1 MSRRWVAGLALL
13 VAMAGVV
20 QACGTTIT
28 PGPTERVDVR
38 AGGGGLGAIRDR
50 MDVAQ
55 RRLRGYERT
64 MARMNRWFRC
74 VHHVPVDQ
82 IGDVQHRWGFHYDE
96 RDGAGLDTRTALTL
110 HQGRR
115 RPHLVLLRL
124 SRTKRC
130 LSRAPDPNGTGE
142 DARPING
149 RESSGHARR
158 PPRIG
163 VLELRLRRLER
174 RVGRVE
180 SGTER
185 FDEWESCLSWLPV
198 TEYGHEDQDLG
209 YLVDDADGGPVSE
222 APDRHLPAL
231 DIDTSEWDDPDY
243 EVLAFL
249 GRDRPFSQRECGNE
263 PGEGTDRPMPPRAGD
278 SYADRVEDLRRGV
291 RDLAEDVAD
300 LLEPVL
306 EFVQFD
312 ECMFTLGVQNR
323 SGYRYRTPA
332 GVDTHRSV
340 LSFDLSGVRL
350 PQFDVMAFPGEE
362 PPQIECNE
370 DAAGENTDE

>member
-1 MSRRWVAGLALL
+1 MSRRGVAALALL
-13 VAMAGVV
+13 VAMTGVV
-20 QACGTTIT
+20 QACGTTT
-28 PGPTERVDVR
+28 PEPTDRVD
-38 AGGGGLGAIRDR
+38 AQGAGLGAIRDR
-50 MDVAQ
+50 MDAMQ
-55 RRLRGYERT
+55 RRLHGYERT

-74 VHHVPVDQ
+74 VRHVPVDLM
-82 IGDVQHRWGFHYDE
+82 GDEQHRWGFHYDE
-96 RDGAGLDTRTALTL
+96 RDGAGLDTRTALTV
-110 HQGRR
+110 HQGSR

-124 SRTKRC
+124 SRAKGC
-130 LSRAPDPNGTGE
+130 LSRAPDPNGTGD
-142 DARPING
+142 DARPSRG
-149 RESSGHARR
+149 RESSSHPRR

-174 RVGRVE
+174 RLVRVE

-209 YLVDDADGGPVSE
+209 YLVDDALGGSVSG

-231 DIDTSEWDDPDY
+231 DVDTSEWDDPDY

-249 GRDRPFSQRECGNE
+249 GRDRPFTQRECGNE
-263 PGEGTDRPMPPRAGD
+263 PGEGTDRQAPPRAGD
-278 SYADRVEDLRRGV
+278 SYAERLEDLRRGV
-291 RDLAEDVAD
+291 RDLAEDLQD

-332 GVDTHRSV
+332 GVDTHRSA
-340 LSFDLSGVRL
+340 LSFDLTGLQV

-370 DAAGENTDE
+370 DAAGEHTDE

>member
-1 MSRRWVAGLALL
+1 MV
-13 VAMAGVV
+13 
-20 QACGTTIT
+20 
-28 PGPTERVDVR
+28 
-38 AGGGGLGAIRDR
+38 
-50 MDVAQ
+50 
-55 RRLRGYERT
+55 
-64 MARMNRWFRC
+64 RMNRWFRC
-74 VHHVPVDQ
+74 VHHVPVDLM
-82 IGDVQHRWGFHYDE
+82 GDVQHRWGFHYDE
-96 RDGAGLDTRTALTL
+96 RDGAGLDTRTALTV

-124 SRTKRC
+124 SRAKRC

-142 DARPING
+142 DARPIRG
-149 RESSGHARR
+149 RESSGPSRR

-209 YLVDDADGGPVSE
+209 YLVDDADGDPVSE
-222 APDRHLPAL
+222 VPDRHLPAL

-243 EVLAFL
+243 QVLAFL
-249 GRDRPFSQRECGNE
+249 GRDRPFTQRECGNE
-263 PGEGTDRPMPPRAGD
+263 PGEGTDRPTSRRAGG
-278 SYADRVEDLRRGV
+278 SYAERVEDLRRGV
-291 RDLAEDVAD
+291 RDLAEDLED
-300 LLEPVL
+300 LREPVL

-332 GVDTHRSV
+332 GVDRHRSA
-340 LSFDLSGVRL
+340 LSFDLTGVQL

-370 DAAGENTDE
+370 DAAGENTDD

>member
-1 MSRRWVAGLALL
+1 VSRRWVAALALL
-13 VAMAGVV
+13 VGLAGVV
-20 QACGTTIT
+20 QACGTSTT
-28 PGPTERVDVR
+28 GPTHRDDAR
-38 AGGGGLGAIRDR
+38 AAGLGPIRDR
-50 MDVAQ
+50 LDSLQ

-64 MARMNRWFRC
+64 MARMDRWFRC
-74 VHHVPVDQ
+74 VHHVPVDLV
-82 IGDVQHRWGFHYDE
+82 GDVQHRWGFHYDE
-96 RDGAGLDTRTALTL
+96 GDGAGLDTRTALAL
-110 HQGRR
+110 HQGRG
-115 RPHLVLLRL
+115 RPDLVLLRL
-124 SRTKRC
+124 SRAQRC

-142 DARPING
+142 DARPVRG
-149 RESSGHARR
+149 RESGHQRR
-158 PPRIG
+158 PARIG

-174 RVGRVE
+174 RLARVE
-180 SGTER
+180 AGTER

-198 TEYGHEDQDLG
+198 TEYGNEDQDLG
-209 YLVDDADGGPVSE
+209 YRVDDAGALTE

-249 GRDRPFSQRECGNE
+249 GRDRPFTDRECGNE
-263 PGEGTDRPMPPRAGD
+263 PGEGTDRPVVPRAGD
-278 SYADRVEDLRRGV
+278 SYAERLEDLRRGV
-291 RDLAEDVAD
+291 RDLAEDVVD

-312 ECMFTLGVQNR
+312 ECMFTLGVQDR
-323 SGYRYRTPA
+323 PGYRYRTPA
-332 GVDTHRSV
+332 GADTHRSA
-340 LSFDLSGVRL
+340 LSFDMTGVQL